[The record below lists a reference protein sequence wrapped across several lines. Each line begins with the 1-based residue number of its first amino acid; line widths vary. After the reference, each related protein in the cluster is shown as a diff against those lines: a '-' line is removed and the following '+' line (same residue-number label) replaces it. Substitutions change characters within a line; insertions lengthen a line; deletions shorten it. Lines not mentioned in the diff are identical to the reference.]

1 MKRQSQKMMFRT
13 QNSRRKP
20 PSSVSRQASWIA
32 LLVFFSLVL
41 TACGGSSASGDP
53 TVVSSPP
60 TLPPATKTPQPSL
73 TEVSTQPTVEADT
86 ATPTEDPAV
95 RVEALPNAEDYLW
108 QEFDRTLQ
116 SPIFLTNAGDGSGR
130 IFVLEKAGRILVYVD
145 GVRQETPFLDIVSL
159 VRSAESERGLLG
171 LAFHPNYAENG
182 LFFVNYTDLNGHTVI
197 ARYQVSADGNV
208 ADPNSAVVLLNINQ
222 PYPNHNGG
230 MVAFGPDGYLYIGM
244 GDGGAAGDPQG
255 NAQNPNTLL
264 GKILR
269 IDVDAADGTY
279 SIPDG
284 NAPGAL
290 PEVWALGLRNPWRFS
305 FDRATGDL
313 LIGDVGQGSWEEI
326 DILPNGI
333 LGGVNLGWDYYEGS
347 HAYEGTAPDSASL
360 ISPVIEYS
368 HGGGNCSVSGGYTYR
383 GEQLSGFRGVYLYGD
398 YCSGIVW
405 GALPGSDGSWQTAQL
420 FTLNARI
427 SSFGEDE
434 AGELYLLD
442 LQGTIYKLV
451 QK

>member
-1 MKRQSQKMMFRT
+1 MIRQFQKTMFKT
-13 QNSRRKP
+13 QNSRRNI
-20 PSSVSRQASWIA
+20 PSSAIRRGTWVA
-32 LLVFFSLVL
+32 LLVLFTLVL

-53 TVVSSPP
+53 TVVGNPP
-60 TLPPATKTPQPSL
+60 TLPPANETSQPAP
-73 TEVSTQPTVEADT
+73 TDAAAQPTAETVEA
-86 ATPTEDPAV
+86 APTEIPAA
-95 RVEALPNAEDYLW
+95 RVETLPDGGSYLW
-108 QEFDRTLQ
+108 QEFDSGLQ
-116 SPIFLTNAGDGSGR
+116 SPVFLTNAGDGSGR

-145 GVRQETPFLDIVSL
+145 GVRQETPFLDISNMVGS
-159 VRSAESERGLLG
+159 SESERGLLG
-171 LAFHPNYAENG
+171 LAFHPNYTENG
-182 LFFVNYTDLNGHTVI
+182 LFFIDYTDLNGNTVI
-197 ARYQVSADGNV
+197 ARYQVSADANI
-208 ADPNSAVVLLNINQ
+208 ANPESATVLLNITQ
-222 PYPNHNGG
+222 PYSNHNGG

-255 NAQNPNTLL
+255 NAQNGGSLL

-269 IDVDAADGTY
+269 INVDAADAAY

-313 LIGDVGQGSWEEI
+313 LIGDVGQGEWEEI

-333 LGGVNLGWDYYEGS
+333 LGGINLGWDYYEGT
-347 HAYEGTAPDSASL
+347 HPYEGTAPDSASL
-360 ISPVIEYS
+360 IYPVIEYS
-368 HGGGNCSVSGGYTYR
+368 HGDGNCSVTGGYTYR
-383 GEQLSGFRGVYLYGD
+383 GEQLDGFQGVYLYGD
-398 YCSGIVW
+398 YCSGTIW
-405 GALPGSDGSWQTAQL
+405 GTLPGPDGNWQTARL
-420 FTLNARI
+420 FSLNSRI

-434 AGELYLLD
+434 AGELYLVD